1 MAEAGNTTEVDHVII
16 SAVASNPGTFGAV
29 LAAVWEAVTVR
40 AIDLAAVVAA
50 TLVALA
56 VLNRIAPKFDML
68 DLPDGGRKAHTTPVP
83 LTGGPALVIGI
94 WIGALVATSVGQVDY
109 EVLALLGIITTIH
122 AFDDHSG
129 LSARQRLVIDGV
141 VALAFIVIT
150 GGVIESIG
158 TIWGVEW
165 LLGWFGVPLTI
176 FIYLA
181 LTNAYNMIDG
191 VDGLALT
198 QFLIAIVSVGFWHIM
213 NAPSSG
219 FDPLAYSVVAACLV
233 VLAAN
238 TGLFGQSFKCFLGD
252 SGSRFL
258 GFFLVYV
265 LVSEGTSILSPI
277 QGGYLIALPL
287 FDMCAVVGERVRAGV
302 GPMQSDRRH
311 LHHLIIDAGG
321 SAHSVVLVMGALS
334 LGFSA
339 LIFVQNIAGIGD
351 LGGLVILIAIAASYF
366 AGRRAGVKLFVDAM
380 RGKTLAGPAE

>member
-1 MAEAGNTTEVDHVII
+1 
-16 SAVASNPGTFGAV
+16 VASNPGTFGAV

-40 AIDLAAVVAA
+40 AVDLAAVVAA

-56 VLNRIAPKFDML
+56 VLNWIAPKFDML
-68 DLPDGGRKAHTTPVP
+68 DLPDGGRKGHAAPVP
-83 LTGGPALVIGI
+83 LTGGPALVVGI

-198 QFLIAIVSVGFWHIM
+198 QFLIAIVSVGLWHIL
-213 NAPSSG
+213 NAPNSG
-219 FDPLAYSVVAACLV
+219 FDPLAISVVAACLV

-238 TGLFGQSFKCFLGD
+238 TGLAGQSFKCFLGD

-287 FDMCAVVGERVRAGV
+287 FDMCAVVGERMRAGV

-321 SAHSVVLVMGALS
+321 SGRSVVLLMGAIS

-339 LIFVQNIAGIGD
+339 LVFVQNIAEIGD
-351 LGGLVILIAIAASYF
+351 LGGLVILIAIAGVYL
-366 AGRRAGVKLFVDAM
+366 AGRREGVKLFIGAM

>member
-1 MAEAGNTTEVDHVII
+1 VIT
-16 SAVASNPGTFGAV
+16 SAVITSAVITSAVTSGSGTLNTV

-40 AIDLAAVVAA
+40 AVDLGAVAAA

-68 DLPDGGRKAHTTPVP
+68 DLPDGGRKAHTAPIP

-158 TIWGVEW
+158 TILGAEW
-165 LLGWFGVPLTI
+165 LFGWFGVPLTI
-176 FIYLA
+176 FVYLA

-191 VDGLALT
+191 VDGLALS
-198 QFLIAIVSVGFWHIM
+198 QFLIAIVSVGFWHIL

-219 FDPLAYSVVAACLV
+219 FDPLAYSVIAACLV

-238 TGLFGQSFKCFLGD
+238 TGLAGQSLKCFLGD

-287 FDMCAVVGERVRAGV
+287 FDMCAVVGERMRAGE

-321 SAHSVVLVMGALS
+321 SGRSAVLVMGALS

-339 LIFVQNIAGIGD
+339 LVFLQNIAGIGD
-351 LGGLVILIAIAASYF
+351 LGSLVILFAIAGGYLV
-366 AGRRAGVKLFVDAM
+366 GRRAGVKLFVGAM
-380 RGKTLAGPAE
+380 QGKTLAGPAE